1 MEEKMKEWVIDT
13 EGILKITNTYLII
26 EVLEEEERK

>member
-1 MEEKMKEWVIDT
+1 MKEWVIDI
-13 EGILKITNTYLII
+13 EGILKTTNTYLII

>member
-1 MEEKMKEWVIDT
+1 MEEKTKEWVIDI
-13 EGILKITNTYLII
+13 EGILKNTYLII